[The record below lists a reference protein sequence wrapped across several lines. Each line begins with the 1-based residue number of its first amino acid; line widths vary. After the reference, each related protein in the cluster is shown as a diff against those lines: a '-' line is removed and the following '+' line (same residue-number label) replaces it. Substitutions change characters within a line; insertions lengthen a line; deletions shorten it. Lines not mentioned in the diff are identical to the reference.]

1 MMALSLTA
9 SRATSPTANQTL
21 SLSSSQH
28 LRGVLV
34 SLRGVTLPW
43 APPFYFGL
51 PRLAY
56 ASLRYARLGQTRP
69 GHTRLKHTH
78 LKHIFLKPRYLG
90 LITLLSVAIL
100 LLSACA
106 PAQRSPTAPSPT
118 GPSPT
123 ALAPDGK
130 VSGYSASKK
139 TDLPTLP
146 LGLAPLT
153 LRYGSGVPAESD
165 DFLAKAGQADYI
177 LIGEQHTSAE
187 HHKAQA
193 AVIALLAQNGY
204 SPAIGLEMIPASL
217 QPRLNDFNARLI
229 SVEHLSE
236 HLDWENVWG
245 FTFADYKPI
254 FSVAEHYNTPVYG
267 LNVSQEVIKAIRKV
281 GTPATIPPRQKSELP
296 PVIQY
301 PTKVQYKKL
310 SSFFR
315 QHASMLMGR
324 PSNPVTTTNKP
335 SKMATTPSTT
345 LATVAKGKVMPLPK
359 LQGIIQGSSQTKPHT
374 NPQTKPQGKPKADHG
389 SQALRRF
396 VTIQSLWD
404 SAMAYNATQT
414 GHAGP
419 LVILAGGAHVEY
431 GYGIAHRLAHF
442 APKARCLTLMPLS
455 HPQKI
460 GTGEADFY
468 YITNER
474 Q

>member
-1 MMALSLTA
+1 MAS
-9 SRATSPTANQTL
+9 SATSPVASSAISPVTAFSHTASQTASLAVNQTL
-21 SLSSSQH
+21 SLSLSQH
-28 LRGVLV
+28 LRGLLV
-34 SLRGVTLPW
+34 ASQGSTLPW

-51 PRLAY
+51 PRLA
-56 ASLRYARLGQTRP
+56 
-69 GHTRLKHTH
+69 HTS
-78 LKHIFLKPRYLG
+78 LKPSHLRHSYLA
-90 LITLLSVAIL
+90 LITLLSMALL
-100 LLSACA
+100 LLSACG
-106 PAQRSPTAPSPT
+106 PAQHSPTASSST
-118 GPSPT
+118 T
-123 ALAPDGK
+123 LA
-130 VSGYSASKK
+130 SAPNIWRYPAETK
-139 TDLPTLP
+139 THPP
-146 LGLAPLT
+146 APALGLPPLA

-217 QPRLNDFNARLI
+217 QSRLNDFNARLV
-229 SVEHLSE
+229 SVESLSD

-254 FSVAEHYNTPVYG
+254 FSVAEYYNIPVYA
-267 LNVSQEVIKAIRKV
+267 LNVSQEVIQAIRKE

-301 PTKVQYKKL
+301 PTNAQYKKL
-310 SSFFR
+310 SSFFK

-324 PSNPVTTTNKP
+324 SSSPTPTTNK
-335 SKMATTPSTT
+335 SSITSTDAAQT
-345 LATVAKGKVMPLPK
+345 TVAKGQTMPLPK
-359 LQGIIQGSSQTKPHT
+359 PQRKIQGSSQA
-374 NPQTKPQGKPKADHG
+374 KPKTNHG
-389 SQALRRF
+389 TQALRRF
-396 VTIQSLWD
+396 ITIQSLWD

-442 APKARCLTLMPLS
+442 APKAQCLTLMPLS

-468 YITNER
+468 YITKGR